1 MANKQSQNMRR
12 AYQIDEIT
20 HGKGGGYSQCIHMRT
35 QGGVW
40 FSLIKSFLNSWI

>member
-12 AYQIDEIT
+12 WYQIDEIT
-20 HGKGGGYSQCIHMRT
+20 HGKGGGYSQCVHVPT

-40 FSLIKSFLNSWI
+40 FSLIKSFLS